1 MIPDLRFYLRL
12 LSRRFPAM
20 AFLIMLASCVGVVMA
35 LRLPTTYSTS
45 ATLLV
50 EAAQIPDEMIR
61 STINVDAAEQLEV
74 IQRRLMTR
82 ANLIR
87 VARDNNVF
95 PDQRRMN
102 PDDVVAEMRRK
113 TRIRRAS
120 GRNRATVMTIN
131 FQGRS
136 PQVVAAVVNQYVT
149 IVLAANSEFREE
161 RTAGTLDFFEQEV
174 QSLSNSL
181 DEQSAKIVAFKNDN
195 VESLPENL
203 EYRLGRQSAL
213 QDRVSRARR
222 DIEAIEAQKLNIQR
236 IYETTGTLTDNRRVK
251 LSPEAARLKRLQGEL
266 RVALSVFSESNPKV
280 RILRNQIDTL
290 TEQMRAAGEST
301 ETLDVNPLDT
311 VMAEMDGEIAELE
324 NQIAEAQV
332 ELETLADGIRRTPAT
347 RIQLEAMER
356 ERRSLQGLYGGAAQR
371 LSQARLGERVEVSAR
386 GERITVLEPANVPNA
401 PSGPNRAAIMS
412 TGAAAGLGLAAGLF
426 VLLELLNLSI
436 RRPVDIT
443 KVLGITPLATL
454 PRFESQADR
463 RRRRTLQLLT
473 LAAVIVAVPTSLW
486 LVDTYYM
493 PLDVLFEKVRE
504 RLLG

>member
-20 AFLIMLASCVGVVMA
+20 AFLIVLASCVGLVMA

-50 EAAQIPDEMIR
+50 ESAQIPDEMIR
-61 STINVDAAEQLEV
+61 STINVEAAEQLEV

-82 ANLIR
+82 ANLIQ

-95 PDQRRMN
+95 PNQRRMN
-102 PDDVVAEMRRK
+102 PDDVVSEMRRK
-113 TRIRRAS
+113 TKVRRAS
-120 GRNRATVMTIN
+120 GRNRATVMTIS
-131 FQGRS
+131 FEGRS
-136 PQVVAAVVNQYVT
+136 PQVVAAVVSQYVT
-149 IVLAANSEFREE
+149 IVLAANSDFREE

-174 QSLSNSL
+174 AALSASL
-181 DEQSAKIVAFKNDN
+181 DEQSAKIVAFKNEN
-195 VESLPENL
+195 VDALPENL
-203 EYRLGRQSAL
+203 EFRMGRRATL
-213 QDRVSRARR
+213 QDRISRIRR
-222 DIEAIEAQKLNIQR
+222 DIEAIEAQKINIQR
-236 IYETTGTLTDNRRVK
+236 VYENTGTLTDSRRVK

-266 RVALSVFSESNPKV
+266 RVALSVYSETNPKV
-280 RILRNQIDTL
+280 KILRNQIETL
-290 TEQMRAAGEST
+290 TAQMRAAGEAIAEEGGS
-301 ETLDVNPLDT
+301 PLDA
-311 VMAEMDGEIAELE
+311 VLEEMDGEIAELE
-324 NQIAEAQV
+324 LQIEEAKA
-332 ELETLADGIRRTPAT
+332 ELEELADGIARTPAN
-347 RIQLEAMER
+347 RILLEAMER

-386 GERITVLEPANVPNA
+386 GERITVLEPATVPNT

-412 TGAAAGLGLAAGLF
+412 SGVAAGMGLAGGLF

-436 RRPVDIT
+436 RRPTDIT

-504 RLLG
+504 RLF